1 MNDDC
6 SQFLE
11 DPESFRAHAAG
22 CDECRPLLD
31 DLDAID
37 ETFAGIHRDPRGSL
51 ADRFS
56 TLPLAPW
63 EGARHRSWAI
73 VVAGAIA
80 LLCLGAAAFTLGG
93 VNPAEGFSEA
103 VRGSMAGQV
112 GWLRF
117 FRSAPQ
123 MLRQAPMHFH
133 LFLAV
138 AFISVN
144 VLFYLLLRRDPKGSN
159 VSSR

>member
-6 SQFLE
+6 RRFLE
-11 DPESFRAHAAG
+11 DPESLRDHAAT
-22 CDECRPLLD
+22 CDDCRPLLE

-51 ADRFS
+51 AERFS
-56 TLPLAPW
+56 ALPLAPW

-73 VVAGAIA
+73 VIAGAIA
-80 LLCLGAAAFTLGG
+80 LVCLGAAAFTLGG

-117 FRSAPQ
+117 FRSAPR
-123 MLRQAPMHFH
+123 MLSEAPIHFH
-133 LFLAV
+133 IFLFI
-138 AFISVN
+138 AFVSVN
-144 VLFYLLLRRDPKGSN
+144 FVFYLLLRRDPKGTD